1 MDTEFLNL
9 WWAFVVA
16 CALITL
22 APGPDNLMVIS
33 LGMSRGRLAGMV
45 FGAGCALGCL
55 NHTLVAVLGVGALI
69 TATPWAFTLLKVAG
83 GAYLIYLGILA
94 WRHAQPIAALQA
106 PEAADIGAWRS
117 LFWKG
122 LLANALNPKVIVFF
136 LAFLPQFA
144 SPRYGSLPLQMALL
158 GLTFTAV
165 ALLIFGTMGW
175 AAGGL
180 GQWLQRHASAG
191 VWLDRLA
198 AAVFIVLGVR
208 LWWVT

>member
-1 MDTEFLNL
+1 ML
-9 WWAFVVA
+9 AS
-16 CALITL
+16 ALVTL
-22 APGPDNLMVIS
+22 APGPDNLLVLS

-55 NHTLVAVLGVGALI
+55 NHTLVAVLGVGAVV
-69 TATPWAFTLLKVAG
+69 TATPWAFALLKIAG
-83 GAYLIYLGILA
+83 GAYLIYLGVLA
-94 WRHAQPIAALQA
+94 WRHAQPIAPWRTSPTPDQEAL
-106 PEAADIGAWRS
+106 RS
-117 LFWKG
+117 LFWRG

-144 SPRYGSLPLQMALL
+144 SPTYGPVAAQLAVL
-158 GLTFTAV
+158 GVSFTAV
-165 ALLIFGTMGW
+165 ALLIFGSLGW
-175 AAGGL
+175 AAGRL
-180 GQWLQRHASAG
+180 GQWLQQHTAVG